1 MAYVFR
7 PHKGNNNLDGWDDSA
22 IYDKSAIDSIQDP
35 NGGSANIPITSIPS
49 PFASMELV
57 KSAYAYCAD
66 KNNNVDGTT
75 IFHKMVS
82 FSLDVLEIMFGYE
95 KYSNKVQ
102 LIPWY
107 KSDLDNLIN
116 HYDDDIRRLGE
127 TLQLYLKQDSD
138 AFHFDTMD
146 AIYMLN
152 YIDGR
157 DPINIVGG
165 TSPTSLAIAS
175 ANNLDFVELY
185 LGNNHRAFN
194 SDEDT
199 FCSLCHRDPAFIKY
213 IYTMSKQQN
222 FSTLYP
228 EVNKYIQKCYAALR
242 DQSLRDELRQI
253 QMSDYDM
260 YPSLLINGQTAVF
273 LPGNIPARMQ
283 ISVDLTKSD
292 FLISIS
298 DGKNPDGELPLVLPY
313 STYTEPGMKY
323 VTGLWNSKNKAPL
336 MDNNDIQNRSLPFDG
351 TKYPYLTVNDV
362 FQPYIMKTVFPISEN
377 AFFTANCKASDKGYL
392 LPLRPTIL
400 NYLSIE
406 DLKGYTNEVNSLPIC
421 EIKEVNNSTVKAI
434 IRIPIQK
441 GKYITFERNYFKE
454 KTPQPESN
462 TGSIME
468 CRFNMFLF
476 PSYRI
481 NKPNSPQRIYII
493 DQDTGPLTKN
503 YKYTVTPYQE
513 DNSVEIDAKRIDR
526 ADKSK
531 YSYSSFYYAMKE
543 EYGYLIVSNG
553 KAENIVIPNFI
564 YKSGGT
570 RKFEFAVDFGT
581 TNTHIEWRE
590 DGGSV
595 KPLEIN
601 IGKPHVLILS
611 DTRKTSEE
619 NLYEKMAEF
628 MIQALHHE
636 FIPESISKGGD
647 FSFPMRTNLSKV
659 RDANFGQRK
668 LVTLADYSLYFGY
681 EKFAVHRHNEIL
693 TDLKWGHSRNDSVNA
708 YIEELLLLIR
718 NTVVLEGGDL
728 DKTQVKWFYP
738 ISMPPFLKTR
748 LETSWDTL
756 SQEIIS
762 PHCVTTPISESVA
775 PFYYYKNEEGVNSR
789 TCPVVSVDI
798 GGGTSDFVAYQGN
811 EPLFISS
818 VRFAGNN
825 IFGDFLGMSAK
836 LNGFYK
842 LYKDEFESRI
852 AESTQKDNLK
862 KVFDDIVAN
871 NNTADFV
878 SFLFSL
884 EHNARLNKSG
894 ENISFSR
901 ELEENYK
908 LKIVFLLFYT
918 AIVYYIAMLLR
929 KKGLT
934 SPGYITFSGTA
945 SKMFSIIGGVSNL
958 QRLTKSLFNKLFNSD
973 HRLELK
979 RVKNPKEITCQGG
992 LKMSAEEIAVT
1003 PSKEYFYGAESL
1015 DNELKIFAN
1024 EENLSK
1030 KLVVE
1035 EVLDS
1040 YYKFIDFFFELNND
1054 VSYSQYFGIEDNGN
1068 FNDYKRIL
1076 KEHAEE
1082 DFATVLEDRLKDFQE
1097 ADVFEDSLFF
1107 YPLCGGIFRLA
1118 QYIAD
1123 NK

>member
-7 PHKGNNNLDGWDDSA
+7 PHRGNNNLDGWDDSA

-107 KSDLDNLIN
+107 KSDLDNLLN

-194 SDEDT
+194 SDENT

-260 YPSLLINGQTAVF
+260 YPSLLINGQTSVY

-323 VTGLWNSKNKAPL
+323 VTGFWDSRNKAPL
-336 MDNNDIQNRSLPFDG
+336 YDSDIISDRKLPFDG
-351 TKYPYLTVNDV
+351 TNYPYLTVDDI
-362 FQPYIMKTVFPISEN
+362 FQPYIMKTVFPITEN
-377 AFFTANCKASDKGYL
+377 AFFTANNKNYNEGYL
-392 LPLRPTIL
+392 LPIKPEIL
-400 NYLSIE
+400 KYISIE
-406 DLKGYTNEVNSLPIC
+406 DLKGVTHEVNSRPIF
-421 EIKEVNNSTVKAI
+421 EIKEINGNTVKAI

-441 GKYITFERNYFKE
+441 DKYITFERNYFVDKA
-454 KTPQPESN
+454 PLIESN
-462 TGSIME
+462 TGAIVE
-468 CRFNMFLF
+468 CKFNMFIF
-476 PSYRI
+476 PSYHVGLS
-481 NKPNSPQRIYII
+481 NTPQRIYVI
-493 DQDTGPLTKN
+493 DQDAGALTKN
-503 YKYTVTPYQE
+503 YNYTIKAYKE
-513 DNSVEIDAKRIDR
+513 SDNNALSSNRIDR
-526 ADKSK
+526 ANKLK
-531 YSYSSFYYAMKE
+531 HSYTSFYYALNE
-543 EYGYLIVSNG
+543 EYDYVIMSNG
-553 KAENIVIPNFI
+553 KAENIIIPSFES
-564 YKSGGT
+564 KGGGS
-570 RKFEFAVDFGT
+570 RQLEFAVDFGT

-590 DGGSV
+590 KGGAV
-595 KPLEIN
+595 KPLEISL
-601 IGKPHVLILS
+601 GKSQTLILS
-611 DTRKTSEE
+611 DVNRTNYDTLFDK
-619 NLYEKMAEF
+619 NAEF
-628 MIQALHHE
+628 LLQSIPQE
-636 FIPESISKGGD
+636 FVPESISKDGD
-647 FSFPMRTNLSKV
+647 FSFPMRTNLSHL
-659 RDANFGQRK
+659 RDAQIGQRQIIS
-668 LVTLADYSLYFGY
+668 LADYTIAFGY
-681 EKFAVHRHNEIL
+681 EKLPVHGHNEII
-693 TDLKWGHSRNDSVNA
+693 TDLKWRHQGNESVNA

-718 NTVVLEGGDL
+718 NTIVIEGGSL
-728 DKTQVKWFYP
+728 DSTEIKWFYP

-748 LETSWDTL
+748 LENSWNNLCKD
-756 SQEIIS
+756 IIS
-762 PHCVTTPISESVA
+762 QNCVSTPISESVA
-775 PFYYYKNEEGVNSR
+775 PFYYYKNEEGVNSK

-811 EPLFISS
+811 DPLFISS

-825 IFGDFLGMSAK
+825 IFGDFIGMSSR
-836 LNGFYK
+836 LNGFYNM
-842 LYKDEFESRI
+842 YKDMFEAKI
-852 AESTQKDNLK
+852 NESKETSNLK
-862 KVFDDIVAN
+862 KIFDDIIAN
-871 NNTADFV
+871 NNTADLM

-884 EHNARLNKSG
+884 EYNARLKKQG
-894 ENISFSR
+894 EKISFSK

-908 LKIVFLLFYT
+908 LKIVFLLFYV
-918 AIVYYIAMLLR
+918 AILYYVANLLK
-929 KKGLT
+929 KKGL
-934 SPGYITFSGTA
+934 SAPGYITFSGTA
-945 SKMFSIIGGVSNL
+945 SKIFSIIGGISNI
-958 QRLTKSLFNKLFNSD
+958 QKLTNCLFDKMFDMNRK
-973 HRLELK
+973 LELK
-979 RVKNPKEITCQGG
+979 QVTNPKEITCKGG
-992 LKMSAEEIAVT
+992 LKMTSSEIAVE
-1003 PSKEYFYGAESL
+1003 PSKEYFFGAASL
-1015 DNELKIFAN
+1015 DQKTSIHA
-1024 EENLSK
+1024 EENILAAEG
-1030 KLVVE
+1030 VVKE
-1035 EVLDS
+1035 ILES
-1040 YYKFIDFFFELNND
+1040 YHNFIEFFFDLNKEI
-1054 VSYSQYFGIEDNGN
+1054 SFAQYFGIEDNGQ
-1068 FNDYKRIL
+1068 FEEYKEIL
-1076 KEHAEE
+1076 KSHAEE
-1082 DFATVLEDRLKDFQE
+1082 DFATVLEDRLKDFQ
-1097 ADVFEDSLFF
+1097 DTDNFEDSLFF

-1118 QYIAD
+1118 QYIA
-1123 NK
+1123 NIN